1 MNRRG
6 ERRSLQER
14 IHGTP
19 PLSESPS
26 ESPSEQGSAPAH
38 EPPPIRPCW
47 VTDEHGRLPGLLLE
61 WRLTVSGWHGRV
73 VRPVVEEGCWVVV
86 EEWLPATLLTPGSQ
100 SR

>member
-6 ERRSLQER
+6 ERRSLHER
-14 IHGTP
+14 IHGAPPLLESSAEPETP
-19 PLSESPS
+19 PA
-26 ESPSEQGSAPAH
+26 QQ
-38 EPPPIRPCW
+38 PPIRPCW

-73 VRPVVEEGCWVVV
+73 VRAVVEEGCWVVV
-86 EEWLPATLLTPGSQ
+86 EEWLPAALLAPGSQ